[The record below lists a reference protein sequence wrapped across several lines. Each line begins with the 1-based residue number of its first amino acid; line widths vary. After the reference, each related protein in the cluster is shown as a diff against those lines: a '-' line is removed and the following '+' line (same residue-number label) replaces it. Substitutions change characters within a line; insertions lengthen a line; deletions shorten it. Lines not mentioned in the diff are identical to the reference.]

1 MAHTNQAKKR
11 VRQTLKRTARNR
23 ARKNRVRTF
32 IRGFEES
39 LGTKDAATAEAAFR
53 SAESEIM
60 RGVSKGVMRKKTA
73 SRKVSRLHKQMKA
86 VSAKA

>member
-32 IRGFEES
+32 VRGFEET
-39 LGTKDAATAEAAFR
+39 LDTKDGAKAEAAFR

-60 RGVSKGVMRKKTA
+60 RGVTKGVMRKKTA
-73 SRKVSRLHKQMKA
+73 SRKVSRLHKQLKA
-86 VSAKA
+86 LAAKA

>member
-11 VRQTLKRTARNR
+11 VRQTLKHTARNR

-32 IRGFEES
+32 IRGFEEA
-39 LGTKDAATAEAAFR
+39 LETKDGTKAEAAFR

-73 SRKVSRLHKQMKA
+73 ARKVSRLHKQLKA
-86 VSAKA
+86 TAAKS

>member
-1 MAHTNQAKKR
+1 MATTSQAKKR

-32 IRGFEES
+32 LRHFEDAMAVSDGAKAES
-39 LGTKDAATAEAAFR
+39 AFR

-60 RGVSKGVMRKKTA
+60 RGASKGVVRKKTA
-73 SRKVSRLHKQMKA
+73 SRKVSRMHKSLKA
-86 VSAKA
+86 IAAKA